1 MAGFEG
7 LIHSKIPT
15 GDGIESID
23 DAVQS
28 IRLLVHLSEPATTEN
43 SRELAVLLRED
54 VRPRPAIG
62 AVGTERSPVL
72 AISQIG
78 RWFSGAAALRLHAAA
93 GDQLAQHLTEH
104 GSPLVHRR
112 RPAFGMHCPLRRI
125 AADRPGELP
134 RTLRQKISEPT
145 FPLRGHFEEFVD
157 RFHVSPFKL
166 QAIGLFWTKKSFFPS
181 LEGDAG
187 AA

>member
-43 SRELAVLLRED
+43 SRELAVLFRKD
-54 VRPRPAIG
+54 MRPRPAIG
-62 AVGTERSPVL
+62 AVGAERSPVL
-72 AISQIG
+72 AIAQIG
-78 RWFSGAAALRLHAAA
+78 RWFSGAAALRLHSAA
-93 GDQLAQHLTEH
+93 GDQLTQHLTEH

-112 RPAFGMHCPLRRI
+112 RAAFGVHCPLWCI
-125 AADRPGELP
+125 AANSLGKLF
-134 RTLRQKISEPT
+134 RTLGEKVAEPT
-145 FPLRGHFEEFVD
+145 F
-157 RFHVSPFKL
+157 
-166 QAIGLFWTKKSFFPS
+166 A
-181 LEGDAG
+181 
-187 AA
+187 